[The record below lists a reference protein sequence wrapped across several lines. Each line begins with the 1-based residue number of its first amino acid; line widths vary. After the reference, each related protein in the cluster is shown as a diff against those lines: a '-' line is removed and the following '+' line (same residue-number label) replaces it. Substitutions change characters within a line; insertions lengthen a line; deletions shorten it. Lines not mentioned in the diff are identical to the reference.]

1 MGSYRKDHTTYEK
14 CSKEIKDSLLFLKYA
29 PVVLYLQKRGKINKI
44 MEMIDNISEQYSI
57 RVKTGVLNRIITD
70 ATDAVEPPIF
80 KGRRLKIYY
89 ATQSSTKPPFSL
101 FC

>member
-1 MGSYRKDHTTYEK
+1 
-14 CSKEIKDSLLFLKYA
+14 
-29 PVVLYLQKRGKINKI
+29 

-89 ATQSSTKPPFSL
+89 ATQSSTKPRFHFFVNDPSCYIFHIKVFRKSN
-101 FC
+101 